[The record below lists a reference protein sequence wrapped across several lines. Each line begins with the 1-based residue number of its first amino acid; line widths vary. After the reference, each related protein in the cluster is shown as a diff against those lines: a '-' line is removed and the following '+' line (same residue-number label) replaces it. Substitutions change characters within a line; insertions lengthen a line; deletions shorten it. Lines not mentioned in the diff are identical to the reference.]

1 MECTTVK
8 PIELTRGNN
17 VEVDVEIDGKLLTFI
32 IVGTNIIFCFR
43 YTTPFIFNVYPPTGK
58 RDKSVNRMILTY
70 THFIPT
76 HQQKYIHIYLKHK
89 ALQLSVVLLK
99 YI

>member
-43 YTTPFIFNVYPPTGK
+43 YTTLLYL
-58 RDKSVNRMILTY
+58 MYIL
-70 THFIPT
+70 
-76 HQQKYIHIYLKHK
+76 
-89 ALQLSVVLLK
+89 LQENAIKV
-99 YI
+99 